1 MNEIGKINETYDILF
16 DLKNDFHK
24 NVTAEAATLA
34 SPLDNVSV
42 NSPFGPRW
50 GTTHNGVDLKADAV
64 SVKSPAD
71 GVVEVGDIKNDAC
84 GGTIIISH
92 PNGFKSGFCHMQKI
106 NVRPGQQVKQGE
118 IIGISGGGKNDVGHG
133 RSDGRHLHFTL
144 RKDGNLVNPL
154 DYIDKSLNLKSPIES
169 PKIDTS
175 NTSNIDTSS
184 NSFKMPSTTGGI
196 YYDLAKSLGQEML
209 GLKEEKVYSDF
220 GKNISQR
227 FGILKIPKD
236 QNPKIKS
243 PVSGIIDNTKYS
255 PGCPNQITI
264 KHKIDNKTFYLQFCN
279 ITNPSVK
286 NGESVSKGTLLGKT
300 DSDVEV
306 NLFDSSWN
314 RDYISSYLN
323 KEVLSSKSSDS
334 EKKYDKSKQ
343 SGGFIAQAL
352 LSPFKPFMDKYDED
366 GNKIEKRWASPTE
379 KEQPVDWLNRLSPT
393 YKKKVSENI
402 EKIKKLIK

>member
-34 SPLDNVSV
+34 SPLDNISV

-169 PKIDTS
+169 PKID
-175 NTSNIDTSS
+175 NSNISDFSD
-184 NSFKMPSTTGGI
+184 SFESPSKSGGI
-196 YYDLAKSLGQEML
+196 YYDAAKMLAKDL
-209 GLKEEKVYSDF
+209 GLKEEKVYSNF

-227 FGILKIPKD
+227 YGIIKIPKD
-236 QNPKIKS
+236 QNSKINS
-243 PVSGIIDNTKYS
+243 PVSGIIDNSKYS
-255 PGCPNQITI
+255 PGCTNQITI
-264 KHKIDNKTFYLQFCN
+264 KHKIENKTFYLQFCN

-286 NGESVSKGTLLGKT
+286 NGESVKKGTVLGKT

-306 NLFDSSWN
+306 ALFDSSWN
-314 RDYISSYLN
+314 RDYISSYLD
-323 KEVLSSKSSDS
+323 KEILSSNNSEN
-334 EKKYDKSKQ
+334 EKKYGDKKPT
-343 SGGFIAQAL
+343 GGFIAQM
-352 LSPFKPFMDKYDED
+352 LSLPFKPFQDKYDEY
-366 GNKIEKRWASPTE
+366 GNMKEKRWASPTE

-393 YKKKVSENI
+393 YKKKVNENI